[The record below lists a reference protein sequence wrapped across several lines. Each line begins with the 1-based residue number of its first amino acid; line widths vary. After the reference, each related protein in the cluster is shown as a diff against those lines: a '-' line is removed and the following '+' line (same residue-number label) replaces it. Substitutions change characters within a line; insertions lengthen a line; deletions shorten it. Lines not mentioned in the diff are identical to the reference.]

1 MLVSSLLLLVA
12 LQDSPATRTERD
24 VVYRTVADVG
34 GKDVEAQSGERK
46 ELELKLDAYLPVGD
60 GIHPALLLV
69 HGGAWIHG
77 GKGDMHTFGE
87 LYAKAGY
94 ACFSLD
100 YRLAPRARWPA
111 QIEDCLYAVQWV
123 RSQAAHYHV
132 DPARVGA
139 LGLSAGGHLVALLGV
154 LDEKRD
160 AHASDPVLHESSR
173 VQCVVDYFGPVLLTR
188 TKEHDDDL
196 QPPPDLFGDVPDAA
210 RFDALLAG
218 ASPLTLV
225 TADDAPFL
233 IVHGD
238 ADEIVPVQQS
248 KRMDEALRAVHVPS
262 ELLLIPGGGH
272 GDFFF
277 KDPHGAYWER
287 SAAFLAERLMKAKPA
302 PPAH

>member
-1 MLVSSLLLLVA
+1 MLLLAPLLLF
-12 LQDSPATRTERD
+12 LQDSPAARTERD
-24 VVYRTVADVG
+24 VVYRKVAA
-34 GKDVEAQSGERK
+34 VEAQNGAHE
-46 ELELKLDAYLPVGD
+46 ELQLDAYLPADD
-60 GIHPALLLV
+60 GLHPALLLV

-77 GKGDMHTFGE
+77 GRGDMRTFGE

-111 QIEDCLYAVQWV
+111 QIDDCLYAVQWV
-123 RSQAAHYHV
+123 RSQAARYRV
-132 DPARVGA
+132 DPTRVGA

-154 LDEKRD
+154 LDERRD
-160 AHASDPVLHESSR
+160 AQASDPVLRESSR

-188 TKEHDDDL
+188 TKAHDDDL
-196 QPPPDLFGDVPDAA
+196 QPPPELFGEVPDAA

-225 TADDAPFL
+225 SADDAPFL

-248 KRMDEALRAVHVPS
+248 RRMDEALRAQHVPS
-262 ELLLIPGGGH
+262 ELLVIPGGGH

-277 KDPHGAYWER
+277 EDPEGAYWAH
-287 SAAFLAERLMKAKPA
+287 SAAFLREHLGQAKPA
-302 PPAH
+302 SPVH